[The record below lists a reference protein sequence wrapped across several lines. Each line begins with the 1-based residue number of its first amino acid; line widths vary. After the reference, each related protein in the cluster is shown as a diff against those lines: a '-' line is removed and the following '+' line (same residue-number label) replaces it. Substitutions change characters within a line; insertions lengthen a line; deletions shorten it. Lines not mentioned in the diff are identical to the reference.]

1 MIHVFFVPGMFGS
14 TIEYITRSYSNE
26 LTPVAGSIL
35 ADGSMHSFKKPAH
48 FKDIKD
54 IDDFFKTDNV
64 ADVTTPIYPFR
75 QQKLPEILE
84 HHSQNIMPNHAC
96 ILMYAD
102 SVRSAELNM
111 LFQYHKISVGLN
123 MGLDIFCHGNENN
136 IILWNPTYSHWSQ
149 MKPWQLREWI
159 SLFYKPWVQEWIVS
173 PQQVGHQFLT
183 IKNTDFLF
191 DSVATANKIFNHCKL
206 TQKLELDTFLN
217 QWRLAQQYIVDEFDL
232 LDRIVNCAIWGV
244 AGADGDGANQSL
256 EWQPINIIAESIV
269 QQRLRAKGYEIRCDG
284 LDKFPTDAIMFNTL
298 LEKVTK

>member
-14 TIEYITRSYSNE
+14 TIEYITRSYSDE
-26 LTPVAGSIL
+26 LTPVVGSIL
-35 ADGSMHSFKKPAH
+35 ADGSMHSFKKLAH
-48 FKDIKD
+48 FKDIKH
-54 IDDFFKTDNV
+54 IDDFFNTNN
-64 ADVTTPIYPFR
+64 AIDVTTPYYPFR
-75 QQKLPEILE
+75 QHKLPEILE
-84 HHSQNIMPNHAC
+84 HFSQNNTTDHAC

-136 IILWNPTYSHWSQ
+136 IISWDPTYSHWSQ
-149 MKPWQLREWI
+149 MKHWQLREWI

-173 PQQVGHQFLT
+173 VQQVSQQFLT

-191 DSVATANKIFNHCKL
+191 NSIATANKIFDHCNL
-206 TQKLELDTFLN
+206 TQKLKLNEFLN
-217 QWRLAQQYIVDEFDL
+217 QWRLAQQYVVDEFDL
-232 LDRIVNCAIWGV
+232 LDRIVDCTISK
-244 AGADGDGANQSL
+244 QPL
-256 EWQPINIIAESIV
+256 EWQSVNIISEAIV

-284 LDKFPTDAIMFNTL
+284 LDIFPTDAIMFNTL